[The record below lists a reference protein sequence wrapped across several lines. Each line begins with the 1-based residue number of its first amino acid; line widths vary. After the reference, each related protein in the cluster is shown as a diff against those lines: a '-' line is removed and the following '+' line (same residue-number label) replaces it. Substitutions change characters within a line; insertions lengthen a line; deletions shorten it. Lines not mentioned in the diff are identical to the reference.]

1 MEFNINDL
9 EKYKNKIMKLKNKV
23 LKFDNGYSNIYS
35 LILIGNNSIFDKRN
49 IVKVKN
55 ENCDMFKMEIFR
67 YEQISKEKRN

>member
-9 EKYKNKIMKLKNKV
+9 EKYKNKIMKLKKKV

-67 YEQISKEKRN
+67 YEQTSKEKRN